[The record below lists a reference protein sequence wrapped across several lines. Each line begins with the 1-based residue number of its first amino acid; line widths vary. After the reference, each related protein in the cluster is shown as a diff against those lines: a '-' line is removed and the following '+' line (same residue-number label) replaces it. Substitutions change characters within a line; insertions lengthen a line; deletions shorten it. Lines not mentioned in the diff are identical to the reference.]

1 MIELETLMA
10 EVAHTV
16 ETIKASK
23 LCTGCGKIKLRTDY
37 YLLSGEY
44 NRTRGYIMAKCKECH
59 KADVRQS
66 DYKGRHPRRAVL
78 SARDYQKR
86 NAGKVAAYVAFREAR
101 TIQRTPTWASREAM
115 EVFYVQ
121 ARKLTTET
129 GIKHHVDHIVPLNGS
144 TVSGLH
150 VESNLQILTAS
161 ANIAK
166 GNSF

>member
-1 MIELETLMA
+1 
-10 EVAHTV
+10 
-16 ETIKASK
+16 
-23 LCTGCGKIKLRTDY
+23 
-37 YLLSGEY
+37 
-44 NRTRGYIMAKCKECH
+44 
-59 KADVRQS
+59 
-66 DYKGRHPRRAVL
+66 
-78 SARDYQKR
+78 
-86 NAGKVAAYVAFREAR
+86 
-101 TIQRTPTWASREAM
+101 M

>member
-1 MIELETLMA
+1 
-10 EVAHTV
+10 
-16 ETIKASK
+16 
-23 LCTGCGKIKLRTDY
+23 
-37 YLLSGEY
+37 
-44 NRTRGYIMAKCKECH
+44 MAKCKECH
-59 KADVRQS
+59 KADVRRS

-101 TIQRTPTWASREAM
+101 TIQRTPAWASREAM

-121 ARKLTTET
+121 ARKLTAET
-129 GIKHHVDHIVPLNGS
+129 GIMHHVDHIVPLNGS